1 MWHGRL
7 DIIMEGAEVVIDTV
21 DLSSESGQDDDSEV
35 KQTDIDMTDISAGSS
50 IAQIAAETIVY
61 SLYQHHLHPDHENT
75 LIPCIAITANSVMF
89 YFYDS
94 VKDVLLGSTLFSLLS
109 VGANHPFLVRLTT
122 VFALWMV
129 LNHKHHCN
137 GLQSFLEVEIPS
149 ANFVKV
155 AKHKL
160 SIFREGL
167 RRGNVGQ
174 GYKSAICVDPS
185 IMDSRFLITPDLL

>member
-1 MWHGRL
+1 
-7 DIIMEGAEVVIDTV
+7 MEGAEMVIDTV
-21 DLSSESGQDDDSEV
+21 DLSSESVLDGDSEV
-35 KQTDIDMTDISAGSS
+35 KQTDIDMTDVSAGSS
-50 IAQIAAETIVY
+50 IAQIAAETIVHSFY
-61 SLYQHHLHPDHENT
+61 HHQLHPDHENT
-75 LIPCIAITANSVMF
+75 LIPCIAISANSVMF

-94 VKDVLLGSTLFSLLS
+94 VKDILLGSTLFPLLS

-137 GLQSFLEVEIPS
+137 GLSSFTEVEIPS
-149 ANFVKV
+149 AKFVEV
-155 AKHKL
+155 AKSKI
-160 SIFREGL
+160 SIYREGL

-174 GYKSAICVDPS
+174 GYKGAICVDPS